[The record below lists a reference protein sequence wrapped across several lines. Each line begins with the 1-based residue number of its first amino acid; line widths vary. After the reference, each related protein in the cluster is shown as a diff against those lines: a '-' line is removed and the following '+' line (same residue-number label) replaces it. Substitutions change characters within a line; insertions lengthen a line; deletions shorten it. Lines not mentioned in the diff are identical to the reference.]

1 MSLKNRVAVIT
12 GAGTGIGAGAAK
24 LFAKEGAK
32 VVLCAR
38 SKDKLEATLKEI
50 HDGGGEGMIMPCDVK
65 KEEDVQKLYKETF
78 EKYGHIDIVVANA
91 GINGVWAPIEDLKVE
106 EFDETIATNLRGTF
120 LAIKFAVP
128 FLKRNQS
135 SSIIVISS
143 INGTRIFTN
152 TGSTAYSCSKAGQ
165 VTMTKILAPE
175 LAKFKI
181 RINVVCPGA
190 IETNIDS
197 ATERRNLED
206 IRIPIEY
213 PEGTIPLTGKTPGKS
228 EDVAQTCLFFARD
241 DLSGHIT
248 GTEIYIDG
256 GESLVGK

>member
-1 MSLKNRVAVIT
+1 MSLVNRVAVVT
-12 GAGTGIGAGAAK
+12 GAGTGIGAGVAK

-50 HDGGGEGMIMPCDVK
+50 QGAGGEGIIIPVDVK
-65 KEEDVQKLYKETF
+65 KEEDVQKLYKDTF

-91 GINGVWAPIEDLKVE
+91 GVNGVWAPIEDLKVE
-106 EFDETIATNLRGTF
+106 EFDDTIATNLRGTF

-128 FLKRNQS
+128 YLKRNQS
-135 SSIIVISS
+135 SSIIVVSS
-143 INGTRIFTN
+143 INGNRTFTN

-165 VTMTKILAPE
+165 LTMTKMLAPE

-190 IETNIDS
+190 IESNIS
-197 ATERRNLED
+197 AATEKRNLDD

-213 PEGTIPLTGKTPGKS
+213 PEGYIPLTGKVPGKAD
-228 EDVAQTCLFFARD
+228 DVAQTCLFFC
-241 DLSGHIT
+241 
-248 GTEIYIDG
+248 
-256 GESLVGK
+256 